1 MTADFAYIRYHGRSL
16 MFASNYSKA
25 VLVKE
30 AKLIRQY
37 LRDGI
42 DAFVYFN
49 NDANGYAVRNARLL
63 KKLVVA

>member
-1 MTADFAYIRYHGRSL
+1 
-16 MFASNYSKA
+16 

-63 KKLVVA
+63 KKLVVP